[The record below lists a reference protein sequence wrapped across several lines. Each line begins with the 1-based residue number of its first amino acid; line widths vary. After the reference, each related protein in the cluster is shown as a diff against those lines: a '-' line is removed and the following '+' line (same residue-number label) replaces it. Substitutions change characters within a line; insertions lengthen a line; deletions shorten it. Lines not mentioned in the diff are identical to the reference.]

1 MANKVE
7 KKSFVMYKDWH
18 GIFASLPDADAAQ
31 LIRAVFAYQCGETYT
46 FANATLQT
54 MFETMIVPVFERD
67 ANAYAERVAALRING
82 AKGGRPKKSK
92 ENHLVIDESKENLLV
107 SEKTKCNQKK
117 RVYVYDNVNDN
128 NNNSSNEE
136 SLKHDV
142 STGIPQVEIN
152 DALGMVERFWHENK
166 PSGWK
171 SFSGNNVNL
180 KRLEHFKECFAVC
193 GNNVNTFNAVLKHIF
208 VSMTDAPELYETAS
222 YNQFDNLVRNI
233 AFFRRCYES
242 AKGYWH
248 GGK

>member
-31 LIRAVFAYQCGETYT
+31 LIRAVFAYQCGETYKFT
-46 FANATLQT
+46 NATLQT

-67 ANAYAERVAALRING
+67 ANAYAERVAALRANG

-92 ENHLVIDESKENLLV
+92 ENQLVIDESKENQLV
-107 SEKTKCNQKK
+107 FSETKCNQKK

-136 SLKHDV
+136 SLKRAV
-142 STGIPQVEIN
+142 STGVPQVEIN
-152 DALGMVERFWHENK
+152 DALGMVEKFWCENK

-171 SFSGNNVNL
+171 GFSGNNANL

-208 VSMTDAPELYETAS
+208 VTMPDAPELYETTS
-222 YNQFDNLVRNI
+222 YTQFDNLVRNV

-242 AKGYWH
+242 AKAYWH